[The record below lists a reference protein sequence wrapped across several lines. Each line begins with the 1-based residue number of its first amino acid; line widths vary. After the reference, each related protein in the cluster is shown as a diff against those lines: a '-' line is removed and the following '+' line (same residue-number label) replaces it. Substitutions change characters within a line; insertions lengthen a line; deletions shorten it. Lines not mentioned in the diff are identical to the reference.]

1 MYIAYSSKRYIPSIY
16 SKWYSL
22 FYFKMQLSVHLL
34 QKSLRATPSLSSDL
48 LTVNLFLFYS
58 VIRIV
63 IKNYTL
69 EVSMYYYYF
78 IGEKTGLKR

>member
-1 MYIAYSSKRYIPSIY
+1 
-16 SKWYSL
+16 
-22 FYFKMQLSVHLL
+22 MQLSVHLL

-69 EVSMYYYYF
+69 EVGMYYYYF
-78 IGEKTGLKR
+78 VGEKTGLKR